1 MLGLVMINQ
10 RLIWRYLKM
19 YLKPVNL
26 MWSVE
31 YDHDDSHHDFYGVDG
46 DSESS
51 IENMKEEYGLLVWPC
66 SVILADG
73 NTDPDF
79 VVLPF
84 SR

>member
-1 MLGLVMINQ
+1 MWDFSQFLSYSLNQ
-10 RLIWRYLKM
+10 KPLISK
-19 YLKPVNL
+19 
-26 MWSVE
+26 SQE